1 MATHTGLHRR
11 DTRLARDRRR
21 VMAVHAGDLVL
32 PGMHVVA
39 EEDRLARPLEVAGVT
54 DDRSWITRGSSLTLL
69 AVRDHR
75 REGEDPH
82 HDPNRKQVTPG
93 GLGGLGGFAN
103 SQGSRK

>member
-39 EEDRLARPLEVAGVT
+39 EEDRFARPLEVAGVT
-54 DDRSWITRGSSLTLL
+54 DNRSWITRGSSLTLL

-75 REGEDPH
+75 RGGEDQHPDPKRTAITSGRVRRLGRPGYPH
-82 HDPNRKQVTPG
+82 GPRQ
-93 GLGGLGGFAN
+93 
-103 SQGSRK
+103 